1 MLTET
6 GRVARKTRFS
16 GDFKKYDLDIVS
28 DDSGGDD
35 NEEERKQ
42 RKKKTMLANRKTKE
56 CPGCGAMVSNAVK
69 ECGSC
74 DYKFTS
80 KALLMA
86 TSGITNADESSA
98 IRDRFLF
105 EPERE
110 EDGSLVIE
118 RILGRRYRGENS
130 KKASSLFSNATA
142 QECKHEYEYLVKYRS
157 LSYLHVQWLN
167 ANEIDAMNDKS
178 KKVLQRY
185 LNKLDR
191 GEQVD
196 EDGEIDPSY
205 LEVEKILDY
214 REQEVMEVQDTGEP
228 PANVINFGVVNNNAP
243 GSVQMASLPSN
254 NSLISADIDPTVTE
268 MEVAAEND
276 VGGSRYTKR
285 VISSESLEITVK
297 TAGQR
302 FNHVERCRK
311 VLEKISDDPYAH
323 AFYDPVDTDLFPDY
337 TEIVAQPMSLSEV
350 EEKLNNGDYNKFG
363 CYREFAIDMRLI
375 WSNCKK
381 YNLYKSQIWY
391 SAHTLNMLFE
401 RLFQAWV
408 TSFHQSPI
416 DFDEPIGR
424 PWESACRSCL
434 REDNEDKIIL
444 CDHCDAAHHIYC
456 LRPMLHA
463 VPDGNWYCPRC
474 TSWFERQQEMHGQIP
489 KIFSASTEDEARSFV
504 EKATNRVVASV
515 LKKKYLVKWR
525 GLSYHNCTWETEV
538 DINDDIKIKE
548 YHLLNDTPPDEPPL
562 TQAEIGIELSK
573 DHRAPILPAKD
584 MPNPIKDLD
593 ATIYAQIRA
602 FHFLKFNRRPPD
614 ALLNECGAPLHS
626 YVSGNRTDMLLPK
639 FLHENAEKCKNDT
652 ANSTKNDNDSANPS
666 PAKALN
672 TQVDQKMDVDDDNNE
687 VSNTKVE
694 RLDKSL
700 KWFHPI
706 PKLHDIVYNE
716 VADVLSSVVYSVA
729 RGLRPDPYPSRPRLP
744 DMTAVP
750 GEIEVCIPRIPNKP
764 LNLPLGNGNELPF
777 VMQLPTVTVADNK
790 SYIENFAIKCLRI
803 RTGDVLVAINGLY
816 VKNLSFQNVIKL
828 LESCT
833 GAYIYLRFYRCP
845 PDQYGKLD
853 VEGTGPTDYI
863 TNYFDLKSEPYSY
876 KPCLLRSQYFG
887 VYPIIDSTTD
897 LSTIKNIKKWKAEA
911 QVVDG
916 KAVDLGE
923 FNDEIKAARAYDKY
937 IKSLNDHT
945 RDYNFNNDGTMT
957 KTCQILQKIVL
968 EEYERNEEKLLSL
981 NEFSNTESG
990 QDNETTNMEI
1000 CEPKVSSPNKN
1011 NILPDA
1017 SDDENFNDYDSQD
1030 LDSELASSE
1039 HDSEQE
1045 EEAGSDDE
1053 WIDSGDDDEWKPT
1066 AVKEIEQE
1074 SDGPLGRLL
1083 RAVKQTP
1090 LQPLTSEW
1098 SNHIL
1103 ELGSSGGVIKKVQQ
1117 VDMASSAVIRVWDS
1131 VNAAARV
1138 LNIPIVAINNALKG
1152 MQEMAGGFR
1161 WRWQFVKVNS
1171 LLNGD
1176 NDDED
1181 AEDENNNKDDTWKSK
1196 LYKKS
1201 IEYKNGGTLRDYQ
1214 VEGLNWL
1221 LRCWYSKRSSILA
1234 DEMGLGKTIQVITF
1248 LNHLFEVDEIRG
1260 PFLIC
1265 VPLSTLEHWRREAEG
1280 WTNMNV
1286 CLYHDSGGG
1295 HTSSASYS
1303 NMRDIIREYLWYY
1316 SGRSRRLLKFHL
1328 LITTYDDL
1336 IKDYEELA
1344 DIPWRAVVVD
1354 EAQRIRQINSKIA
1367 DCMRSVV
1374 TKGLNAYGYQ
1384 HRILMTGTPLQNNTA
1399 ELFSLLNF
1407 IEPAKFPDAEK
1418 FADRFGDITTQEQV
1432 EALQRRIAPHLLRR
1446 VKEDV
1451 AKDIP
1456 PKEETIIDVELTTVQ
1471 KQYYRAIF
1479 EKNHA
1484 FLMQSMK
1491 GNTMPK
1497 LMNIQM
1503 ELRKCCNHPWLIH
1516 GVEPAEMEKLST
1528 RMRHE
1533 SQDSFSR
1540 KRGSTSDAVINKEEF
1555 ERRRMTEGII
1565 PTSGKMVLVDKLLP
1579 KLREEGHKVLIFS
1592 QMVIMIDII
1601 QEYCEFRKYP
1611 CEILHGSV
1619 SGNDRQKSIDRFNK
1633 DPNSFV
1639 FLLSTRAGGV
1649 GINLTAADTVIIFD
1663 SDWNPQNDVQAMAR
1677 CHRIGQTKN
1686 VTIYR
1691 LITRKSFEAEMF
1703 ERASKKLGLEHAVLG
1718 SRTFTDEDFDNAK
1731 KQEEKMTAKEME
1743 QLLREGAYAVL
1754 LEDDEEVKAFC
1765 EQDIDAILAQRTH
1778 TVVTEGGGED
1788 KKTDSW
1794 LNKKKNSKTRK
1805 SMFTGDSSLAHAEI
1819 DVNDPDF
1826 WKKVLPDL
1834 VSSFYSL
1841 SDC

>member
-1 MLTET
+1 MLSET

-42 RKKKTMLANRKTKE
+42 RKKKSMLANRKTKE
-56 CPGCGAMVSNAVK
+56 CPGCGAMVSSSVK

-74 DYKFTS
+74 DYRFTS

-118 RILGRRYRGENS
+118 RILGRRFRGES
-130 KKASSLFSNATA
+130 TKKVNSLFSNSTA
-142 QECKHEYEYLVKYRS
+142 QESKHDYEYLVKYRS
-157 LSYLHVQWLN
+157 LSYLHVQWLS
-167 ANEIDAMNDKS
+167 ASEIDAMNDKS

-196 EDGEIDPSY
+196 EDGEIDPTY
-205 LEVEKILDY
+205 LEVEKILDVK
-214 REQEVMEVQDTGEP
+214 EQEVMEVQDTGEP
-228 PANVINFGVVNNNAP
+228 PANVINFGMETTV
-243 GSVQMASLPSN
+243 ASNVHMTSLAST
-254 NSLISADIDPTVTE
+254 NSLNSADVDPTATE
-268 MEVAAEND
+268 MEAIGEND
-276 VGGSRYTKR
+276 AGGSRYTKR
-285 VISSESLEITVK
+285 VISTESLETTVK
-297 TAGQR
+297 TASQR
-302 FNHVERCRK
+302 FKHVERCRK

-323 AFYDPVDTDLFPDY
+323 AFYDPVDTDAFPDY
-337 TEIVAQPMSLSEV
+337 TEIVSQPMSLSEV

-363 CYREFAIDMRLI
+363 CYRDFANDMRLI

-408 TSFHQSPI
+408 TSFHQSHI
-416 DFDEPIGR
+416 DFDEPVGR

-434 REDNEDKIIL
+434 REDNDDKIIL

-474 TSWFERQQEMHGQIP
+474 TGWFERQQEMHGQIP
-489 KIFSASTEDEARSFV
+489 KIYSASTEDEARSYV
-504 EKATNRVVASV
+504 EKATNRVIASV

-525 GLSYHNCTWETEV
+525 GLSYHNCTWETEI

-548 YHLLNDTPPDEPPL
+548 FHLLNDTPPDEPPL

-584 MPNPIKDLD
+584 IPNSIKDLD

-626 YVSGNRTDMLLPK
+626 HVAGNRTDMLLPN
-639 FLHENAEKCKNDT
+639 FLYEDAEKCKIAN
-652 ANSTKNDNDSANPS
+652 ANSSIKNENDSANPS
-666 PAKALN
+666 PVKSSEIDPKME
-672 TQVDQKMDVDDDNNE
+672 VDNDNNDT
-687 VSNTKVE
+687 SASKAKS
-694 RLDKSL
+694 LDKSL

-706 PKLHDIVYNE
+706 PKLHDIVFNE
-716 VADVLSSVVYSVA
+716 VADVLSNVVYSVA
-729 RGLRPDPYPSRPRLP
+729 RGIRPDPYPARPRLP
-744 DMTAVP
+744 EITAVP
-750 GEIEVCIPRIPNKP
+750 GEIEVCIPKLPNKP
-764 LNLPLGNGNELPF
+764 INLPLGNFDDYAL
-777 VMQLPTVTVADNK
+777 VMQLPVINVPDHK
-790 SYIENFAIKCLRI
+790 GYVENFAIRCQRI
-803 RTGDVLVAINGLY
+803 RAGDVLVAINGLY
-816 VKNLSFQNVIKL
+816 VKHLSFKNVIKL
-828 LESCT
+828 LQSCT
-833 GAYIYLRFYRCP
+833 SPYIYLRFYRCP
-845 PDQYGKLD
+845 HDQYGKLD
-853 VEGTGPTDYI
+853 VEGVGPTDYI
-863 TNYFDLKSEPYSY
+863 TNYLDQKVESYSY
-876 KPCLLRSQYFG
+876 KPHVLRSQYHG
-887 VYPIIDSTTD
+887 VYPIIDSNTN
-897 LSTIKNIKKWKAEA
+897 LSSIKNVKRWKAEV

-916 KAVDLGE
+916 KAINLGE
-923 FNDEIKAARAYDKY
+923 FSEEIKAAHAYDKY
-937 IKSLNDHT
+937 IKSLHDET
-945 RDYNFNNDGTMT
+945 RHYNFNGDGTLT
-957 KTCQILQKIVL
+957 KSCQLLQKIVL
-968 EEYERNEEKLLSL
+968 EEYERNEERLTSLKELSSHVVKD
-981 NEFSNTESG
+981 SNAMEVS
-990 QDNETTNMEI
+990 EPNML
-1000 CEPKVSSPNKN
+1000 SPEKN
-1011 NILPDA
+1011 NA
-1017 SDDENFNDYDSQD
+1017 AAEVSDDENFNDYDSQD

-1039 HDSEQE
+1039 HDSDQD

-1117 VDMASSAVIRVWDS
+1117 VDMASNAVIRLWDS

-1138 LNIPIVAINNALKG
+1138 LNIQIEAINKALKG
-1152 MQEMAGGFR
+1152 QQEMAGGFR

-1171 LLNGD
+1171 MLNGNNED
-1176 NDDED
+1176 DDLDED
-1181 AEDENNNKDDTWKSK
+1181 NNNKDDSWKAK

-1201 IEYKNGGTLRDYQ
+1201 LEYKNGGTLRDYQ

-1221 LRCWYSKRSSILA
+1221 LRCWYGKRSSILA

-1295 HTSSASYS
+1295 PSSSSSYS

-1491 GNTMPK
+1491 GNMMPK

-1516 GVEPAEMEKLST
+1516 GVEPAEMEKLT
-1528 RMRHE
+1528 NRMKHE
-1533 SQDSFSR
+1533 GQDSFSR
-1540 KRGSTSDAVINKEEF
+1540 KRGTTSDVVINRDEF
-1555 ERRRMTEGII
+1555 ERRRMIEGII

-1611 CEILHGSV
+1611 CEVLHGSV

-1677 CHRIGQTKN
+1677 CHRIGQTKS

-1765 EQDIDAILAQRTH
+1765 EQDIEAILAQRTH
-1778 TVVTEGGGED
+1778 TIITEGGGDD
-1788 KKTDSW
+1788 KKTESW

-1805 SMFTGDSSLAHAEI
+1805 SLFTGDSSLAHAEI

-1834 VSSFYSL
+1834 VSY
-1841 SDC
+1841 